1 MRGFIKTLVVFIYL
15 VLALFI
21 QPGDTFACD
30 NIGQD
35 NPHQYYISSF
45 SKSKIHLINNKNEE
59 YYVISKNNNRTEVSN
74 LSNKNHNFCFGSF
87 DKANVDVAILNNYI
101 INNSISNTCISHNIS
116 PNLKNAIYTRAP

>member
-30 NIGQD
+30 NIRQ
-35 NPHQYYISSF
+35 NNTHQYYISAF
-45 SKSKIHLINNKNEE
+45 TKSKIHLINNKSEE
-59 YYVISKNNNRTEVSN
+59 YYVVQKNNNRTEVSN
-74 LSNKNHNFCFGSF
+74 PSNKNHNFGFGCFDAGIYFPIS
-87 DKANVDVAILNNYI
+87 NNYKI
-101 INNSISNTCISHNIS
+101 DNSIYHTCISYNIS